1 MAPLRRLL
9 ILTHNYPPSF
19 TPWCTI
25 GAGRV
30 PIRLRFCP
38 ISSFATQELQTILLL
53 TTTQLFFLAMARVIM
68 FSTQKKINKAK
79 REDSVARTSS
89 MRHFNTWGQGG
100 LSWSLRKGSRRARRY
115 DSHLKSQIEGVPCE
129 SYGLLW
135 GSKIGPSGL
144 KDKPH
149 TLNQLQTLLNYVLA
163 DVSLY
168 RITRNLLRW
177 ISSKAPG
184 KAPWGPKGGM
194 GIDEVGEVVIFA

>member
-1 MAPLRRLL
+1 MLEARFKLAGEALSPKALLNFPLDGPLGHGVYMLPLRRLL

-115 DSHLKSQIEGVPCE
+115 DSHLKSQIEGIP
-129 SYGLLW
+129 
-135 GSKIGPSGL
+135 
-144 KDKPH
+144 
-149 TLNQLQTLLNYVLA
+149 
-163 DVSLY
+163 
-168 RITRNLLRW
+168 
-177 ISSKAPG
+177 
-184 KAPWGPKGGM
+184 
-194 GIDEVGEVVIFA
+194 